1 MKKFISFFAVMP
13 IAAMLLTACNN
24 DPLGQDLIDIRNGNY
39 RYWTDAVYRYTI
51 SLGFSDKTGNDL
63 VAPLG
68 GEGWQV
74 NPDKYSLN
82 IYYSFLPGQVP
93 ITRGV
98 FKAGGYDCNYHSTST
113 EDGKYYL
120 SNECATLI
128 YQYDGLSRITG
139 EIPVQDS
146 ITYKILCETIFG
158 DHSYHEVVTYWGK
171 DPDVVFDK
179 EDTRSWHLFP
189 QCKGARFEGKEIE
202 VKQVVVDS
210 TGYRDY
216 NGYFIDIVLER

>member
-39 RYWTDAVYRYTI
+39 R
-51 SLGFSDKTGNDL
+51 
-63 VAPLG
+63 
-68 GEGWQV
+68 
-74 NPDKYSLN
+74 
-82 IYYSFLPGQVP
+82 
-93 ITRGV
+93 
-98 FKAGGYDCNYHSTST
+98 
-113 EDGKYYL
+113 
-120 SNECATLI
+120 
-128 YQYDGLSRITG
+128 
-139 EIPVQDS
+139 
-146 ITYKILCETIFG
+146 
-158 DHSYHEVVTYWGK
+158 YWGK